1 MVPPVTEDE
10 TMPVE
15 LPLQPVLAVTD
26 AVAVIVAGCVMF
38 RDEVE
43 EQPLASFTIK
53 V

>member
-1 MVPPVTEDE
+1 MVPPVTEDD

-26 AVAVIVAGCVMF
+26 AVAVIVAGWVMF
-38 RDEVE
+38 MDEVE
-43 EQPLASFTIK
+43 EHPLASFTMR